1 MAKPVVSRKLA
12 NRDADE
18 PIARY
23 RCAADDRVTLSF
35 VDALERIF
43 RHISRHPTGSSSRF
57 AAALSLPRMLSWRL
71 QQFRSVVCYVG
82 TEEYIDVRRLL
93 RGARDTP
100 AWMQEPDDG

>member
-18 PIARY
+18 PIADY
-23 RCAADDRVTLSF
+23 RCAADERVTLSF
-35 VDALERIF
+35 VDALERVF

-57 AAALSLPRMLSWRL
+57 VAAQSLPRVLSWRL
-71 QQFRSVVCYVG
+71 QQFRSVVFYVG